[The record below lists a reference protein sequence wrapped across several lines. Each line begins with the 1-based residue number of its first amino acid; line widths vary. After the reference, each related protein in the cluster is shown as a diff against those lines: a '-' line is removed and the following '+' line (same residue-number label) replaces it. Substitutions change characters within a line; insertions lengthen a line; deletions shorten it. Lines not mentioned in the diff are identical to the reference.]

1 MSHLSRPPKAHQ
13 PSRRNALKAMG
24 LFGVSALSGCGLLSK
39 SRKSNIALV
48 LGSGAAR
55 GFAHIGVIKMLESQ
69 GIRPNIVVGTSAGS
83 VIAALYA
90 SGYSGLDLNRIG
102 LNLDEAA
109 IADWAYPFAGRF
121 GGLIKGDALQ
131 SMVNREVQNK
141 AIEQMSIP
149 LGIVATE
156 LHTGKGVL
164 FQRGDT
170 GLAVRAS
177 CSVPGV
183 FQPAM
188 IQGKEYVD
196 GGLVAPV
203 PVRYAQEMGANFIIA
218 VNISSDTNT
227 FNSSGTLGLLQQ
239 TINIMQQSINQYEI
253 VKADVLITPQLKQMG
268 SADFRSRNAAI
279 LAGEQAAQEK
289 ITEIREK
296 LRIFESK

>member
-1 MSHLSRPPKAHQ
+1 
-13 PSRRNALKAMG
+13 
-24 LFGVSALSGCGLLSK
+24 LLSK
-39 SRKSNIALV
+39 SRKPNIALV